1 MVMDYNNY
9 TNKFLALL
17 NSEQHRK
24 VNDEEH
30 RGKSKKTLRKLKSKF
45 SDQEYKMLCS
55 SRSSPRKFYGTTKVH
70 KIPKN
75 GDVSQLPV
83 RSNLP
88 NLNTTTY
95 KLSKHYVNLSPPL
108 RVCE

>member
-9 TNKFLALL
+9 ANKCLALL
-17 NSEQHRK
+17 NSEQYRK
-24 VNDEEH
+24 LNDEQH
-30 RGKSKKTLRKLKSKF
+30 SGKSKKTLRKLKYKF

-55 SRSSPRKFYGTTKVH
+55 SGSSPRKFYGTTKVH

-75 GDVSQLPV
+75 SDVSQLPV
-83 RSNLP
+83 RPNLP

-95 KLSKHYVNLSPPL
+95 KLSKHCLNLSSPL
-108 RVCE
+108 RQCK